1 MSKKN
6 KQRAADVKSRLL
18 SDVEV
23 SPFSSIVLK
32 EKKEEPKKKIVPIE
46 KKKPSEIVGGY
57 DANAS
62 FADILFSYEHTGNP
76 YQLPSQ
82 KRQREIRENK
92 KTDFGAILDKWEGK
106 QNPTKK
112 TVEHQKSVNKVTKS
126 FEDILAEFDGYKSA
140 EPPVIK
146 KEKVEKKP
154 AQEPKKEVI
163 HQKSVN
169 KVTKDFGSLL
179 SEFNNEKREEP
190 VQKPVKEK
198 QGPITVQD
206 APTSNPFFLKE
217 NEEDKRDQKAVW
229 SIYGDNKPVKRD
241 EPKPKTE
248 DKKVEIKKSAPY
260 VPQKDFNEILGE
272 YATLKAPQ
280 KTFEEVKAELK
291 EEVKS
296 ESANRFFI
304 SESDEDKRDKNAVW
318 SIYGD
323 NKVVK
328 RETNKPKQEEKPSI
342 DIKKSEPYEPTKS
355 FGTILSEYKESDEE
369 VKTFEEIMRQKG
381 DLSTFE
387 KKYTINELRTMA
399 PEATLD
405 LHEHTEKEAKE
416 ALNAF
421 LKDAKEHKLRKI
433 SVIHGKGIHSKDGIG
448 ILKSV
453 VELTL
458 RESGMVSESFAPSA
472 RFGGSG
478 ALWIILK
485 EN

>member
-6 KQRAADVKSRLL
+6 KQRAAEVKSRLL
-18 SDVEV
+18 SDKDI
-23 SPFSSIVLK
+23 SPFSSVVLK
-32 EKKEEPKKKIVPIE
+32 EKKEEPKKKMVNIE

-82 KRQREIRENK
+82 KRQKEIRENK
-92 KTDFGAILDKWEGK
+92 KTNFGDILDKWEEK

-112 TVEHQKSVNKVTKS
+112 TVQHQKSVNKVTKS
-126 FEDILAEFDGYKSA
+126 FEDILAEYDGYKPA
-140 EPPVIK
+140 PIIK
-146 KEKVEKKP
+146 KEKDGKKP
-154 AQEPKKEVI
+154 ISTPKKEVV

-179 SEFNNEKREEP
+179 SEFNNEKKQE
-190 VQKPVKEK
+190 VTLQPVKETK
-198 QGPITVQD
+198 APIPTQD
-206 APTSNPFFLKE
+206 APKSNPFFISE

-229 SIYGDNKPVKRD
+229 SIYGDNKPVKR
-241 EPKPKTE
+241 EEVKKEEQP
-248 DKKVEIKKSAPY
+248 KKVEIKKSAPY
-260 VPQKDFNEILGE
+260 VPQKDFDEILGE
-272 YATLKAPQ
+272 YAHFKAPQ
-280 KTFEEVKAELK
+280 KSYEEVKAELK
-291 EEVKS
+291 EEVKPDAS
-296 ESANRFFI
+296 NRFFI
-304 SESDEDKRDKNAVW
+304 SENDEDKRDKNAVW

-323 NKVVK
+323 NKPVK
-328 RETNKPKQEEKPSI
+328 REEVKKEEQPQKVE
-342 DIKKSEPYEPTKS
+342 IKKSEPYEPTKA
-355 FGTILSEYKESDEE
+355 FDTILSEYKESQSEP
-369 VKTFEEIMRQKG
+369 KTFEEIMRQKG
-381 DLSTFE
+381 DLASFE
-387 KKYTINELRTMA
+387 KKYTINELRTMP

-405 LHEHTEKEAKE
+405 LHEHTEKEAKD

-433 SVIHGKGIHSKDGIG
+433 CVIHGKGLHSKDGIG

-472 RFGGSG
+472 RYGGSG